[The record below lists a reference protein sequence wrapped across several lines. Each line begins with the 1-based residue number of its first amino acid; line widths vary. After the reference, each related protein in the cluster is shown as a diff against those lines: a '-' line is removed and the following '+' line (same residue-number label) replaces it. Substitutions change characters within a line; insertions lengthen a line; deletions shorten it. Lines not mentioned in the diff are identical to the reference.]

1 MAASSLQISVVADC
15 ITALVLDCWLSN
27 ILLFYLNII
36 LPSCPMLLP
45 QRQVA
50 LYLDSLFRLFHSP
63 SIPPPRPP
71 CRSMSSRTSTWCR
84 RFGGSIYRSPSVPCR
99 RGRRTSSPGMSGGRC
114 DRTMVIF
121 KNLFRSAVAEADC
134 RRTPYHPLSLSSV
147 YLP

>member
-15 ITALVLDCWLSN
+15 ITALVLGCWLSS
-27 ILLFYLNII
+27 ILLFYLDII
-36 LPSCPMLLP
+36 LPKSVRLP
-45 QRQVA
+45 KRQVP
-50 LYLDSLFRLFHSP
+50 LHWESLFHLFHSP

-71 CRSMSSRTSTWCR
+71 CRSMSSGTSTWCR
-84 RFGGSIYRSPSVPCR
+84 RFEGSIYRSPSVPCR